1 MVLRRCVVAERVFS
15 ISSGFD
21 DDWPEILD
29 IGGIMV
35 VVVVVVLVVVV
46 VVMVMMI

>member
-1 MVLRRCVVAERVFS
+1 MRRCVVAERVFS

-29 IGGIMV
+29 IGGIMMM
-35 VVVVVVLVVVV
+35 VVVVVLVVVV